1 VGGYRPIGQLVGMG
15 QRPWD
20 PRRTSTGWP
29 RDRSASLI
37 ADVKRRRVQACCR
50 PTEPADAVCQVRSSH
65 SSAFPSVSPAVVTTR
80 VPTGW
85 RLTI

>member
-65 SSAFPSVSPAVVTTR
+65 SSAFPRSHR
-80 VPTGW
+80 QW
-85 RLTI
+85 LRLGFPVGETDD